1 MTAFIKLRD
10 GNEPSPTKANGA
22 IATTDNDARV
32 LFVYGRWPLNQH
44 LVEPWKKKQV
54 LATWLWHIAFYV
66 RLRIQQV

>member
-44 LVEPWKKKQV
+44 LVEP
-54 LATWLWHIAFYV
+54 
-66 RLRIQQV
+66 